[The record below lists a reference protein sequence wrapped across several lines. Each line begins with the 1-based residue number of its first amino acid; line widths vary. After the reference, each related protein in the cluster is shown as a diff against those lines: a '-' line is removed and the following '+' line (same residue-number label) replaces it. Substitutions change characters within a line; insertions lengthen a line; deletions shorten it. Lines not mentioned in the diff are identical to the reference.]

1 MGDAQTTKAA
11 KPTRVQHKTQ
21 ENPPPER
28 ENAPRAFGDATL
40 FRAAASDDPAT
51 PPHHLARV
59 LGRLTAPHQ
68 TSFLLQCQR
77 HYGNAYVQR
86 MVSARN
92 NGHISLLEQEAN
104 VQEQRITRQVMSPNV
119 ATSYAEQ
126 AASLGGLQ
134 NQAVQTKPLS
144 VAPMVQRKKA
154 KDDDEEKRLQGKS
167 ADLNAGGFDAG
178 EEIEAQLSRSKGSG
192 SPLPDSVRSFMEP
205 RFGVDFGHVRVHTG
219 SNAIQMNRDVGAYA
233 FTHGADI
240 YYGADN
246 SPTNLQLTAHKLTHV
261 VQQGGAGP
269 LQAKKPAQ
277 SAQLNADEPAVSP
290 SGDILVQRDEDE
302 DSSTFVETL
311 AWRVLDEV
319 SPSLAPIVRKGPEGV
334 FDWIKGRASDARRKC
349 SIH

>member
-11 KPTRVQHKTQ
+11 EPTRVQHKT
-21 ENPPPER
+21 EERPPPER

-104 VQEQRITRQVMSPNV
+104 VQEQRITRQVMAPNV

-192 SPLPDSVRSFMEP
+192 SPLPDPVRSL
-205 RFGVDFGHVRVHTG
+205 
-219 SNAIQMNRDVGAYA
+219 
-233 FTHGADI
+233 HGAALWSGFRPRARPYRQQRHPDESGCRCLRLHPWRRYLLWGGQESYSI
-240 YYGADN
+240 
-246 SPTNLQLTAHKLTHV
+246 SKLTAHELTHV

-302 DSSTFVETL
+302 IARALSKPLPGGCWTKCLL
-311 AWRVLDEV
+311 ASHR
-319 SPSLAPIVRKGPEGV
+319 
-334 FDWIKGRASDARRKC
+334 
-349 SIH
+349 